1 MDNETEV
8 IREKMEDA
16 RTDLTDKLEL
26 LEKQVRDTVQGATS
40 AVADSVQ
47 SATST
52 VTDTIQSVR
61 DVVDSVKDSV
71 QGTVDSVKDSVQGT
85 VDSVKETM
93 ADTVEG
99 VRQTFDLHRQV
110 DNHPY
115 LMVGGA
121 VVVGFVAGR
130 LLNVAPAARAMGRA
144 AESFGPSVSRF
155 AQSAASNLGT
165 AASAVGSTAA
175 SVGGAAVTTG
185 GWMGALESMFG
196 PEIDK
201 VKELAIGTLLGVV
214 RDMAVKA
221 APETMVPQVREIMD
235 GLTTKLGGKP
245 IEGPVF
251 ETHSSDGNEIHHDAP
266 SRRF

>member
-8 IREKMEDA
+8 IREKMEGA
-16 RTDLTDKLEL
+16 RTDLSDKLEQ
-26 LEKQVRDTVQGATS
+26 LEKQVMDTVQGATS

-47 SATST
+47 NATST

-99 VRQTFDLHRQV
+99 VKQTFDLHRQV

-130 LLNVAPAARAMGRA
+130 MLTPQTARVMGRA
-144 AESFGPSVSRF
+144 AERFGPTVERF
-155 AQSAASNLGT
+155 AQSAASNFGT
-165 AASAVGSTAA
+165 AASTVGSTAA
-175 SVGGAAVTTG
+175 SVGGAAATAG
-185 GWMGALESMFG
+185 GWMGALETMFG

-201 VKELAIGTLLGVV
+201 VKEMAIGTLLGVV

-221 APETMVPQVREIMD
+221 APEKMAPQVREIID
-235 GLTTKLGGKP
+235 GITTKLGGKP
-245 IEGPVF
+245 VEGTVF
-251 ETHSSDGNEIHHDAP
+251 ETESSDEDEVHHDVP

>member
-16 RTDLTDKLEL
+16 RTDLSDKLEQ
-26 LEKQVRDTVQGATS
+26 LEKQVMDTVQGATS

-52 VTDTIQSVR
+52 VNDTLQSVK
-61 DVVDSVKDSV
+61 DVVDNVKDSV

-99 VRQTFDLHRQV
+99 VKKTFDLHRQV

-130 LLNVAPAARAMGRA
+130 MLTQQTGRAMGQA
-144 AESFGPSVSRF
+144 AERFGPTVRRY
-155 AQSAASNLGT
+155 AQSAASNLGS
-165 AASAVGSTAA
+165 AASTVGSTAA
-175 SVGGAAVTTG
+175 SVGGAAATAG
-185 GWMGALESMFG
+185 DWMSGLETMFG
-196 PEIDK
+196 PEIAK
-201 VKELAIGTLLGVV
+201 LKELAIGTLLGVV

-221 APETMVPQVREIMD
+221 APETLAPRVSEIID
-235 GLTTKLGGKP
+235 DFTTKLGGKP
-245 IEGPVF
+245 VEGPVF
-251 ETHSSDGNEIHHDAP
+251 ETPSSDENEVLHDAS
-266 SRRF
+266 SRHF

>member
-8 IREKMEDA
+8 IRERMEDA
-16 RTDLTDKLEL
+16 RTDLSDKLEK
-26 LEKQVRDTVQGATS
+26 LEKQVMDTVQGATS

-47 SATST
+47 NATST

-61 DVVDSVKDSV
+61 DVVDNVKDSV

-93 ADTVEG
+93 HDTVEG
-99 VRQTFDLHRQV
+99 VKQTFDLHRQM
-110 DNHPY
+110 DQHPY

-130 LLNVAPAARAMGRA
+130 MLNVAPAARAMGRA
-144 AESFGPSVSRF
+144 AESFGPTVSRF
-155 AQSAASNLGT
+155 ARSAASNLGA

-175 SVGGAAVTTG
+175 SVGGAAVTAG
-185 GWMGALESMFG
+185 GWMGALESTFG
-196 PEIDK
+196 PEINK

-221 APETMVPQVREIMD
+221 APETLVPHVREIMD

-245 IEGPVF
+245 VEGTVF
-251 ETHSSDGNEIHHDAP
+251 ETHSSDEEELHDVP

>member
-16 RTDLTDKLEL
+16 RTDLSDKLEQ
-26 LEKQVRDTVQGATS
+26 LEKQVRDTVQEATS

-47 SATST
+47 SATTT

-61 DVVDSVKDSV
+61 DVVDNVKDSV
-71 QGTVDSVKDSVQGT
+71 QDTVDNVKDTVQGT

-110 DNHPY
+110 DHHPY

-121 VVVGFVAGR
+121 VVVGYVAGR
-130 LLNVAPAARAMGRA
+130 MLKVAPAARAVGR
-144 AESFGPSVSRF
+144 
-155 AQSAASNLGT
+155 SAASNLGS
-165 AASAVGSTAA
+165 AASSVGSTAA
-175 SVGGAAVTTG
+175 SVGGAAATAS
-185 GWMGALESMFG
+185 GWMSALQSMFG
-196 PEIDK
+196 PEMDK

-221 APETMVPQVREIMD
+221 APETMAPQVREIID
-235 GLTTKLGGKP
+235 SFTTKLGGKP
-245 IEGPVF
+245 VEGPVF
-251 ETHSSDGNEIHHDAP
+251 ETQSSDEEEVHHDVP

>member
-26 LEKQVRDTVQGATS
+26 LEKQVMDTVQGATS

-47 SATST
+47 SATTT
-52 VTDTIQSVR
+52 VNETIESVKN
-61 DVVDSVKDSV
+61 VVDSVKDSV

-93 ADTVEG
+93 SDTVEG

-110 DNHPY
+110 DRHPY

-121 VVVGFVAGR
+121 VVAGFVAGR
-130 LLNVAPAARAMGRA
+130 MFTQQTARGMGRA
-144 AESFGPSVSRF
+144 AESFGPTFGRF
-155 AQSAASNLGT
+155 AQSAASNLG
-165 AASAVGSTAA
+165 AAATAVGSTAA
-175 SVGGAAVTTG
+175 SVGGAAAATG
-185 GWMGALESMFG
+185 GWMGALESAFG

-221 APETMVPQVREIMD
+221 APEKMAPQVREIID
-235 GLTTKLGGKP
+235 GFTTKLGGKP
-245 IEGPVF
+245 VEGPVF
-251 ETHSSDGNEIHHDAP
+251 ETQSSDGQEEVHDAP

>member
-16 RTDLTDKLEL
+16 RTDLSDKLEM
-26 LEKQVRDTVQGATS
+26 LEKQVRETVQGATS

-47 SATST
+47 NATST
-52 VTDTIQSVR
+52 VNDTIQSVR

-99 VRQTFDLHRQV
+99 VKQTFDLHRQV
-110 DNHPY
+110 DHHPY

-121 VVVGFVAGR
+121 VVVGYVAGR
-130 LLNVAPAARAMGRA
+130 MLNVPQAARAVGRA
-144 AESFGPSVSRF
+144 AESFGPTVNRF
-155 AQSAASNLGT
+155 ARSAASNLNS

-175 SVGGAAVTTG
+175 SMGGAAVATG
-185 GWMGALESMFG
+185 GWISALESMFG
-196 PEIDK
+196 PEIAK

-221 APETMVPQVREIMD
+221 APETMVPQVREIID
-235 GLTTKLGGKP
+235 GITTKLGGKP
-245 IEGPVF
+245 IEGPIF
-251 ETHSSDGNEIHHDAP
+251 ETHSSDGEEEVHDSLA
-266 SRRF
+266 RR

>member
-16 RTDLTDKLEL
+16 RTDLSDKLEQ
-26 LEKQVRDTVQGATS
+26 LEKQVRETVQDATS

-47 SATST
+47 NATST
-52 VTDTIQSVR
+52 VNDTIQSVK

-99 VRQTFDLHRQV
+99 VKQTFDLHRQV
-110 DNHPY
+110 DHHPY
-115 LMVGGA
+115 LMMGGA
-121 VVVGFVAGR
+121 VFVGFVAGR
-130 LLNVAPAARAMGRA
+130 LLTPQTARAVGRA
-144 AESFGPSVSRF
+144 AERFGPTVGRF
-155 AQSAASNLGT
+155 AQSAASNLSS
-165 AASAVGSTAA
+165 AASSVGSTAA
-175 SVGGAAVTTG
+175 SVGGAAAAG
-185 GWMGALESMFG
+185 GWMGTLETMFG

-221 APETMVPQVREIMD
+221 APETLGPRVSEIID
-235 GLTTKLGGKP
+235 DFTTKLGGKP
-245 IEGPVF
+245 VEGPVF
-251 ETHSSDGNEIHHDAP
+251 ETHSSDGKESQEA
-266 SRRF
+266 STRRF